1 MNGRPGKAN
10 QTRVSNAY
18 HAGFN
23 GVENPQSAELNT
35 HREKFCRRCVSYT
48 STPVIVRSVTAPTSI
63 HTANARTVVLVDLEN
78 AAASTIPTVY
88 DTQFVQVVLGDIV
101 ERPDAHYIVATGSR
115 SYKSALFGWRAGRV
129 YTRAGEHGAERELL
143 HHAYTENLS
152 ARFDHVVIVSGDHE
166 FTDYV
171 SELGHVG
178 KFTTVV
184 GWRGSI
190 AASLRLAAHRVVY
203 LDDIVDRYIT
213 ESKDTDIA

>member
-1 MNGRPGKAN
+1 MVPFMAA
-10 QTRVSNAY
+10 T
-18 HAGFN
+18 
-23 GVENPQSAELNT
+23 
-35 HREKFCRRCVSYT
+35 
-48 STPVIVRSVTAPTSI
+48 TSI
-63 HTANARTVVLVDLEN
+63 HSARARTVVLVDLEN
-78 AAASTIPTVY
+78 AAGRTIPTVY

-129 YTRAGEHGAERELL
+129 YTRPGEHGAERELL
-143 HHAYTENLS
+143 YHAYSENLS
-152 ARFDHVVIVSGDHE
+152 ARFEHVVIVSGDHE
-166 FTDYV
+166 FTNYV
-171 SELGHVG
+171 SELGHLG

-203 LDDIVDRYIT
+203 LDDIVGRYIT